1 MTIEK
6 KLGICMDHSNARL
19 MEFTTIDGEE
29 KVVDSELTLL
39 GKEHSVGSSENVIH
53 NKEHHQQSEY
63 YKKLGEAIKNFDD
76 VLLFGPTNA
85 KSELLNVLRT
95 DHRFEKIKIEVHQSD
110 KMTDNQ
116 QHAFV
121 KEYFSIKSNN

>member
-76 VLLFGPTNA
+76 VLLFGPTTA

-121 KEYFSIKSNN
+121 KEYFSVKSNN

>member
-121 KEYFSIKSNN
+121 KEYFSVKSNN